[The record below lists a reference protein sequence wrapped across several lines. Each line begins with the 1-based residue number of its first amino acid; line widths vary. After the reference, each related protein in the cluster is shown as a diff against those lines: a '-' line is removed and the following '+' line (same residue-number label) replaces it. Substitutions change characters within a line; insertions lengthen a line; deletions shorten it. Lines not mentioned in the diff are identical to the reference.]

1 MRFVACVRVLFG
13 ASHFTRQWMDVL
25 ITNWLIEGVSNL
37 SLENEKLG
45 VKVLK
50 GKEMYEDK
58 RH

>member
-13 ASHFTRQWMDVL
+13 ASYFPRQWEDVL
-25 ITNWLIEGVSNL
+25 ITNWLIEGVGNL
-37 SLENEKLG
+37 SLKNEKLG

-50 GKEMYEDK
+50 GKEIYEDK